1 MMIKRELKVNFKS
14 FIIWLSV
21 LLIMFLVVYLIYP
34 YIISDGSM
42 QKMDEMM
49 KLAKDQPVGCE
60 LQALACVA
68 MILRQVYLVHSEEP
82 IEIEH
87 DEDLRLHKKM
97 TAYIYEHYNEPISLD
112 DIVASADISR
122 SKCSVLFHKYA
133 ETSPIDFLN
142 AYRLEMAAGQL
153 CNTGN
158 TVASIAFACGF
169 NQQSYFSRMFVR
181 EYGMTP
187 KAYRQAHQSAR

>member
-1 MMIKRELKVNFKS
+1 MLAGIKDKIRVIKDFPKEGILFRDITTALKDANIMKS
-14 FIIWLSV
+14 MV
-21 LLIMFLVVYLIYP
+21 
-34 YIISDGSM
+34 D
-42 QKMDEMM
+42 
-49 KLAKDQPVGCE
+49 
-60 LQALACVA
+60 
-68 MILRQVYLVHSEEP
+68 
-82 IEIEH
+82 
-87 DEDLRLHKKM
+87 
-97 TAYIYEHYNEPISLD
+97 YIYEHYNESITLE
-112 DIVASADISR
+112 DIAASADISR

-153 CNTGN
+153 CNTGD